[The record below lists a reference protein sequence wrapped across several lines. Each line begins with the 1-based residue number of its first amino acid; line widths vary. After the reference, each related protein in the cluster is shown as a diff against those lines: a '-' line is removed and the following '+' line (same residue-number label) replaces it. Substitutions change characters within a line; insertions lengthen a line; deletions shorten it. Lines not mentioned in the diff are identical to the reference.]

1 MKKGRIPEIKDVI
14 KAKRARVK
22 AELEETIKT
31 EEYGDCLEM
40 SEKLLE
46 EYPAEKILAAL
57 LKYSFKEMFDESM
70 YTEISGSSYV
80 DRKGKTRLFIA
91 MGKADGMTPEKLCE
105 FMQEETGENDLKIR
119 DAEIFPHFS
128 FVTVP
133 FAQASALLEIF
144 KDKKRGRKPF
154 IELAQKSK
162 GRSSKSA
169 GESHGDTHNGSRSYS
184 RNDSWNGSRSDSRN
198 TNSKGYTKDTRTAK
212 KKYSSY

>member
-1 MKKGRIPEIKDVI
+1 
-14 KAKRARVK
+14 
-22 AELEETIKT
+22 
-31 EEYGDCLEM
+31 M

-105 FMQEETGENDLKIR
+105 FIQEETGEHDLKVR

-162 GRSSKSA
+162 RRSSKSA
-169 GESHGDTHNGSRSYS
+169 DEYRGGTRNGSRSDSRSDS
-184 RNDSWNGSRSDSRN
+184 RNDSWNGSRN
-198 TNSKGYTKDTRTAK
+198 TNSKGYTRDTRTAK

>member
-1 MKKGRIPEIKDVI
+1 
-14 KAKRARVK
+14 
-22 AELEETIKT
+22 
-31 EEYGDCLEM
+31 
-40 SEKLLE
+40 
-46 EYPAEKILAAL
+46 
-57 LKYSFKEMFDESM
+57 MFDESM
-70 YTEISGSSYV
+70 YAEISGSSYV

-105 FMQEETGENDLKIR
+105 FIQDETGESDLKIR

-154 IELAQKSK
+154 IELAQKTK
-162 GRSSKSA
+162 GRSSKSD
-169 GESHGDTHNGSRSYS
+169 GEYRGGTRNGSRSGSRSYS
-184 RNDSWNGSRSDSRN
+184 QNDSRNDSRN
-198 TNSKGYTKDTRTAK
+198 TNSTAYTRDSRTAK